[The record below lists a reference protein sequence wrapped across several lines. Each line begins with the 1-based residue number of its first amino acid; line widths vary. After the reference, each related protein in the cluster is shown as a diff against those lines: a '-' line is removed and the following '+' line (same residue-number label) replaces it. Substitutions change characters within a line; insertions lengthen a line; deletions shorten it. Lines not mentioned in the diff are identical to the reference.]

1 MLPLTVETSTPRAGL
16 RLLRLSGE
24 SATASLS
31 STSIPRIAAAVD
43 AALQDPEV
51 RALVLTGEGRFFS
64 AGADIDAFAAAIE
77 RKEAA
82 ALIRGMTGDLHPLL
96 LRMRTSSTVCVAA
109 MNGAAAGGGL
119 GLALA
124 CDARVACPTMRIA
137 AAYAGMG
144 LSPDGG
150 ATWLLP
156 RLVGAQIARRFFFDN
171 AMWTAEEALEHGA
184 VDMVV
189 PDDAL
194 IDTALDLAERWGAW
208 GPHVREATKH
218 LLHVTHDHDLEA
230 HLAHER
236 TLIEAAATTEAFEVG
251 VAAFIARR
259 SKT

>member
-1 MLPLTVETSTPRAGL
+1 MWAQGRSSPREAG
-16 RLLRLSGE
+16 RPGE
-24 SATASLS
+24 C
-31 STSIPRIAAAVD
+31 AAFTRHENR
-43 AALQDPEV
+43 P
-51 RALVLTGEGRFFS
+51 
-64 AGADIDAFAAAIE
+64 
-77 RKEAA
+77 
-82 ALIRGMTGDLHPLL
+82 
-96 LRMRTSSTVCVAA
+96 
-109 MNGAAAGGGL
+109 
-119 GLALA
+119 
-124 CDARVACPTMRIA
+124 
-137 AAYAGMG
+137 
-144 LSPDGG
+144 
-150 ATWLLP
+150 
-156 RLVGAQIARRFFFDN
+156 ARRFFFDN

-236 TLIEAAATTEAFEVG
+236 TLIEAAATTEAFEEG